1 MQAAFIVK
9 LDVDSGIDKSVTA
22 EEIRE
27 ELEASNFVVLDVQ
40 PWSSPGEAK
49 EQAGILGM
57 QGVNVPFAAP
67 PADDG
72 FAI

>member
-9 LDVDSGIDKSVTA
+9 LNVDSGIDKTVTA

-27 ELEASNFVVLDVQ
+27 ELEGAAFEVLDVQ
-40 PWSSPGEAK
+40 PWSSPGEVK
-49 EQAGILGM
+49 EQVSVLGM
-57 QGVNVPFAAP
+57 QGVSVPFAAP